1 MPPAPLYEGEVR
13 LRAAVMHA
21 QRADLVV
28 EDLDL
33 DPPRAGEVAVRLVA
47 TGVCHSDK
55 AAWSGN
61 RPLRVPMVLGHEGA
75 GVVESVGA
83 GVTSVVPGDHVVL
96 AAIARCGRCESCVR
110 GEPWLCL
117 TAGAT
122 IFSGTMPDGTT
133 RLSRAGQPVYHFF
146 SQSSFAERAV
156 VPEGAAVKVRTDV
169 PLERIATLACG
180 VATGLGAAF
189 NAARIPVGAGV
200 AVIGCGGVG
209 AGVIVGADLA
219 HAGMI
224 VAIDVAEDKLA
235 YAKEL
240 GATHTVHAAE
250 EDPVERVRALTGGG
264 IEIAFECVGG
274 PKTMAQLVAMLRA
287 GGNGYIV
294 GAAPPGTTFPFP
306 TDGFIRNKH
315 LHGVLLGNVR
325 PSIDIPRY
333 VDLYAKG
340 RLPLDRLVTRTY
352 RLEGIN
358 DALAQMEKSTGR
370 GVVVFG

>member
-1 MPPAPLYEGEVR
+1 M
-13 LRAAVMHA
+13 RAALMRA
-21 QRADLVV
+21 QREALVIEDVDLA
-28 EDLDL
+28 E
-33 DPPRAGEVAVRLVA
+33 PRAGEVAVRMVA
-47 TGVCHSDK
+47 TGVCHSDR
-55 AAWSGN
+55 AAWGGN
-61 RPLRVPMVLGHEGA
+61 RELKVPMVLGHEGA
-75 GVVESVGA
+75 GIVEAVGP
-83 GVTSVVPGDHVVL
+83 GVTSVAAGDHVVL

-117 TAGAT
+117 TAGAA

-133 RLSRAGQPVYHFF
+133 RLSQRGRPVHHFF

-180 VATGLGAAF
+180 VATGLGAVF
-189 NAARIPVGAGV
+189 NAARVPVGASV

-209 AGVIVGADLA
+209 TGVIAGADLA

-224 VAIDVAEDKLA
+224 VAIDVSEEKLA
-235 YAKEL
+235 YAKTL
-240 GATHTVHAAE
+240 GATHTVHAGE
-250 EDPVERVRALTGGG
+250 EDAVERVRALTAGG

-274 PKTMAQLVAMLRA
+274 PRTLAQLVAMLRA
-287 GGNGYIV
+287 GGNGYVV

-315 LHGVLLGNVR
+315 LHGVLLGNIR

-340 RLPLDRLVTRTY
+340 RLPLDKLVTRTY
-352 RLEGIN
+352 PLESIN
-358 DALAQMEKSTGR
+358 DALAAMEHSTGR
-370 GVVVFG
+370 GVVVFA